1 MISTTPGFG
10 SDVTEGDTITV
21 IISKGPQ
28 AVDEGDTVNIP
39 SVLGKGS
46 SQARSEL
53 EDLGLYVEIT
63 EEYSSDYDEG
73 LIMKQSIS
81 SGTEVTKGT
90 TIELTV
96 SIGPL
101 ETEDVG
107 GNQNANATYV
117 CNVDLKAPSN
127 YSRGAR

>member
-1 MISTTPGFG
+1 MCIRDRISTEYAYSGEVEEGLVISTTPGFG

-90 TIELTV
+90 TIEPV
-96 SIGPL
+96 SYTHLLMP
-101 ETEDVG
+101 E
-107 GNQNANATYV
+107 
-117 CNVDLKAPSN
+117 C
-127 YSRGAR
+127 